1 MDDKNIDEKSV
12 FIKLNEYKDSLSLF
26 EQLKSKIEEAKET
39 INKIE
44 SLKEE
49 ENTEIDLWNN
59 SINEIEKKVNHIDSL
74 MIDKNESQ

>member
-26 EQLKSKIEEAKET
+26 EQLKEKIEEAKET
-39 INKIE
+39 VNKIE

-59 SINEIEKKVNHIDSL
+59 SIKEIEKKVNHIDSL

>member
-1 MDDKNIDEKSV
+1 MDKNIDEKSV

-26 EQLKSKIEEAKET
+26 EELKNKIEEAKQT
-39 INKIE
+39 VSKIE

-59 SINEIEKKVNHIDSL
+59 SIKELEKKINYIESL
-74 MIDKNESQ
+74 MIDKNE